1 MVDCI
6 LVVAYLIILL
16 THPVLHNLN
25 AKAEDINI
33 VGYSTLFLFIYLVVS
48 RWLKA
53 RKLSFQH
60 FKLNKLVLYE
70 ICNIDFHFSL

>member
-6 LVVAYLIILL
+6 LVIAYLVILL

-48 RWLKA
+48 SWLKA
-53 RKLSFQH
+53 RKS
-60 FKLNKLVLYE
+60 
-70 ICNIDFHFSL
+70 